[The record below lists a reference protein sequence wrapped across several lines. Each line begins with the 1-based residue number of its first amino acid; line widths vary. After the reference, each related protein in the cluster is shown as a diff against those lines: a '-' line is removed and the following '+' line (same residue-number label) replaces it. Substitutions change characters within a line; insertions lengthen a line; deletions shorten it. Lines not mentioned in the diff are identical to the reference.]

1 MSKYP
6 QWIGRRKLRE
16 DGHKHALAVNLGK
29 AAKLIEDAEPGIEAQ
44 VTVLDDNTIQIKII
58 DESDTESE

>member
-29 AAKLIEDAEPGIEAQ
+29 AAKLIEEAEPGIEAE
-44 VTVLDDNTIQIKII
+44 VRVLDDNTIQITII
-58 DESDTESE
+58 DESDTASE

>member
-6 QWIGRRKLRE
+6 QWIGRRKLRD
-16 DGHKHALAVNLGK
+16 DGHKHALVVNLGK

-44 VTVLDDNTIQIKII
+44 VTVLNDNTIEIKII
-58 DESDTESE
+58 DESETESE